1 MQKAVIFD
9 NFGVLYLEAGEKFLQ
24 KYKQDLEI
32 NRQII
37 NLNKQADY
45 GFLSQEEWEVGL
57 SKIIKVDL
65 NIIKQYSGS
74 QNMKKNE
81 KLFEYLLVLRS
92 RGVKTAILSNSNSNM
107 MSAFFSNQD
116 LKDYFDLSVF
126 SSDIGILKPDQ
137 RIFEYVSDHL
147 LTDVRNCFFT
157 DDNKVNCQAA
167 ESIGMRSIK
176 YENNSQIIHKIEE
189 FLR

>member
-45 GFLSQEEWEVGL
+45 GFLSQEEWEIGL